1 MCGPGSVVAMPR
13 VAALI
18 SYPVKGCA
26 GTPLERAV
34 SAPAGLPHDRA
45 FMVVDEEGA
54 FRSQRGSPRLALIR
68 PGVEEGGRLLL
79 LDAPGA
85 APVRV
90 PVRAEGPR
98 SGVTMHGRP
107 FEAVDQGEGAARWL
121 TGVLGEP
128 SRLVRVAPGHD
139 RVVTGRFTG
148 TSAFAD
154 SSSALVLS
162 LSSLDLLNGRL
173 AEAGAPALPMDRFRP
188 NIVVS
193 GWPEPHTEDGV
204 LTMRIG
210 GTGLGFSKPCKRCAV
225 TTVDQDTGEKAG
237 PEPLRTLAS
246 YRRWAEGGVVFGAKF
261 AVLEPGP
268 IAVGDEVEV
277 REWAEGERALVEL
290 AGPDR
295 AARG

>member
-1 MCGPGSVVAMPR
+1 MS
-13 VAALI
+13 
-18 SYPVKGCA
+18 
-26 GTPLERAV
+26 RAV
-34 SAPAGLPHDRA
+34 STPAGLPHDRA
-45 FMVVDEEGA
+45 FMVVDAEGV

-68 PGVEEGGRLLL
+68 PGVEDDGAHLLL
-79 LDAPGA
+79 QAPGT
-85 APVRV
+85 APARIQ
-90 PVRAEGPR
+90 VRAEGPR
-98 SGVTMHGRP
+98 TGVTMHGRP
-107 FEAVDQGEGAARWL
+107 FDAVDQGEEAARWL
-121 TGVLGEP
+121 TAVLGEP

-139 RVVTGRFTG
+139 RVVDGHFTG

-162 LSSLDLLNGRL
+162 LSSLDLLNAQL

-225 TTVDQDTGEKAG
+225 TTVDQETGEKAG

-261 AVLEPGP
+261 AVLESGP

-277 REWAEGERALVEL
+277 DEWAGPERALVAL
-290 AGPDR
+290 AGEEE
-295 AARG
+295 AARR

>member
-1 MCGPGSVVAMPR
+1 MPR

-26 GTPLERAV
+26 GSPVQRAV
-34 SAPAGLPHDRA
+34 STPAGLPWDRA
-45 FMVVDEEGA
+45 FMVVGPDGA

-68 PGVEEGGRLLL
+68 PSVEEEGTRLLL
-79 LDAPGA
+79 RAPGT

-90 PVRAEGPR
+90 PVRSEGPR
-98 SGVTMHGRP
+98 SAVTMHGRP
-107 FEAVDQGEGAARWL
+107 FEALDQGEPAARWL

-128 SRLVRVAPGHD
+128 SRLVRVAPEHD

-173 AEAGAPALPMDRFRP
+173 VQAGAPALPMDRFRP

-246 YRRWAEGGVVFGAKF
+246 YRRWAQGGVVFGAKF

-277 REWAEGERALVEL
+277 GEWAGGGGALVEL
-290 AGPDR
+290 AGDEHG
-295 AARG
+295 AGG

>member
-1 MCGPGSVVAMPR
+1 MPR
-13 VAALI
+13 VSALI

-26 GTPLERAV
+26 GAPLNRAV
-34 SAPAGLPHDRA
+34 STPAGLPHDRA
-45 FMVVDEEGA
+45 FMVVDAEGV

-68 PGVEEGGRLLL
+68 PGVEDDGAHLLL
-79 LDAPGA
+79 QAPGTGTA
-85 APVRV
+85 RIPVL
-90 PVRAEGPR
+90 AEGPR
-98 SGVTMHGRP
+98 TGVTMHGRP
-107 FEAVDQGEGAARWL
+107 FEAVDQGEEAARWL
-121 TGVLGEP
+121 TDVLGEP

-139 RVVTGRFTG
+139 RTVNGHFSG

-154 SSSALVLS
+154 SSAALVLS
-162 LSSLDLLNGRL
+162 LSSLDLLNARL

-225 TTVDQDTGEKAG
+225 TTVDQETGEKAG

-261 AVLEPGP
+261 AVLDPGP

-277 REWAEGERALVEL
+277 DEWAGPERALVAL
-290 AGPDR
+290 AGEEE
-295 AARG
+295 AARR